1 MFKSQPSTYVATK
14 SQSVKPDVVS
24 DVQALDQIR
33 ILIPSFVDFLD
44 PKETY
49 FKCEL
54 QMQNA
59 RGVIIPDGK
68 GGIHS
73 LFRNVILRDGANTAT
88 LENLE
93 DYNAQ
98 CCMTSPFTQQSSLKH
113 KRELFE
119 GVQQDANNSGESLY
133 YAAPQ
138 SLAGA
143 TDAATAQTAARVAK
157 KIEVYARLKTGL
169 FSGATIPV
177 GIMQGL
183 RIQIDTEDPNRALT
197 LPFLGGSSLLGD
209 ADSHKPFANVAAGN
223 VGNRDG
229 TVGANTGSL
238 KTDITSDAAGANNPF
253 AIDDIIY
260 INKKTGGVYEAA
272 TEEVL
277 GVVSGFFLTGGKLA
291 LKLTLQANTGTQVP
305 SVAMNQADDAVI
317 YYKVADREK
326 ALSVLSAAATGN
338 AADRTIP
345 APSYTLSNIEML
357 CSAVTPPDNYVKGML
372 EKAMGEGVSI
382 DYMTS
387 ELHRFNQ
394 VNTQGL
400 VQVQIPTL
408 ATRAKSVFCQPIPQ
422 SHFRSLSVS
431 SFSGRPDGARNYQF
445 VKGTELIP
453 SRVAQLER
461 YSQVVGTKG
470 QRRSEP
476 LHLTEL
482 QKALANIDEPVFS
495 LQKVADSFV
504 IARGFNKYRQ
514 ITDLSDTTLSLR
526 VDYDSG
532 AVQKIFNNFI
542 YKLARVTIAKG
553 QVSVI
558 S

>member
-1 MFKSQPSTYVATK
+1 MFKSDASTYVASK

-44 PKETY
+44 PRETY

-59 RGVIIPDGK
+59 RGVIVPDHK

-73 LFRNVILRDGANTAT
+73 LFRNVILRDGGNTAT

-98 CCMTSPFTQQSSLKH
+98 CCMTSPFTAQSSLTH

-119 GVQQDANNSGESLY
+119 GVQADANNSGESLY
-133 YAAPQ
+133 YSAPQ

-143 TDAATAQTAARVAK
+143 VDVGTAVGTPREAK
-157 KIEVYARLKTGL
+157 KIQIYTRLKTGL
-169 FSGATIPV
+169 FSNGMIPV
-177 GIMQGL
+177 GLMQGM

-197 LPFLGGSSLLGD
+197 LPFQGGASLLGD
-209 ADSHKPFANVAAGN
+209 ADSHKPNANVGAGS
-223 VGNRDG
+223 VGTRNG
-229 TVGANTGSL
+229 TVGANTGEL
-238 KTDITSDAAGANNPF
+238 KTNIDTDASGKNNPF

-260 INKKTGGVYEAA
+260 INKKTGASYEAG

-277 GVVSGFFLTGGKLA
+277 GVVSGFFFNGGKLC
-291 LKLTLQANTGTQVP
+291 LKLTLQADNGVQVP
-305 SVAMNQADDAVI
+305 SVAMNTADDAVI
-317 YYKVADREK
+317 YYKITDREK
-326 ALSVLSAAATGN
+326 ALSVLSATQTAN
-338 AADRTIP
+338 VKDRVIP
-345 APSYTLSNIEML
+345 APTYTLSDIEML
-357 CSAVTPPDNYVKGML
+357 CQVVEPPVNYQEGLLK
-372 EKAMGEGVSI
+372 KAMGMGISM

-394 VNTQGL
+394 VNTEGL

-408 ATRAKSVFCQPIPQ
+408 ATRGKSVFCQPIPQ
-422 SHFRSLSVS
+422 SHFRTLAQS

-453 SRVAQLER
+453 SRVANLER
-461 YSQVVGTKG
+461 YSQTVGTKG
-470 QRRSEP
+470 QKRSEP

-482 QKALANIDEPVFS
+482 QKALANIDEPVHS

-532 AVQKIFNNFI
+532 SVQKIFNNFV
-542 YKLARVTIAKG
+542 YKLARLTIKEG
-553 QVSVI
+553 IVSVV

>member
-1 MFKSQPSTYVATK
+1 MFKSAPSQYVASK

-33 ILIPSFVDFLD
+33 ILIPSFIDFLD
-44 PKETY
+44 PRETY

-59 RGVIIPDGK
+59 RGVIVPDHK
-68 GGIHS
+68 GGVHS

-98 CCMTSPFTQQSSLKH
+98 CCMTSPFTAQSSLQH

-119 GVQQDANNSGESLY
+119 GVQADANNSGESLY
-133 YAAPQ
+133 YSAPQ

-143 TDAATAQTAARVAK
+143 TDSATAIGTPRVAK
-157 KIEVYARLKTGL
+157 TIEIYTRFKTGL
-169 FSGATIPV
+169 FSGGTLPV
-177 GIMQGL
+177 GLMSGL
-183 RIQIDTEDPNRALT
+183 RIQIDTEDPNRALM
-197 LPFLGGSSLLGD
+197 LPFLGGASTLGD
-209 ADSHKPFANVAAGN
+209 ASSHKPDANVAIGG
-223 VGNRDG
+223 VGDRDG
-229 TVGANTGSL
+229 TVAKNTGSL
-238 KTDITSDAAGANNPF
+238 KTNITSDATGANNPF
-253 AIDDIIY
+253 AIDDIVY
-260 INKKTGGVYEAA
+260 INKKTGTDYLAG

-277 GVVSGFFLTGGKLA
+277 GVVSGFFIDGGKLGIRF
-291 LKLTLQANTGTQVP
+291 TLQANNGVNVP
-305 SVAMNQADDAVI
+305 SVAMNTADDAVI
-317 YYKVADREK
+317 YYKVADRQK
-326 ALSVLSAAATGN
+326 ALSVLSSTATTD
-338 AADRTIP
+338 AKDRTIP

-357 CSAVTPPDNYVKGML
+357 CSAVEPPVNYQEGLLK
-372 EKAMGEGVSI
+372 KAMGSGVSM
-382 DYMTS
+382 DYLTS

-408 ATRAKSVFCQPIPQ
+408 ATRGKSVFCQPIPQ
-422 SHFRSLSVS
+422 SHFRSLSTS
-431 SFSGRPDGARNYQF
+431 SFSGRADGARNYQF

-461 YSQVVGTKG
+461 YSQVIGTAG
-470 QRRSEP
+470 QKRSEP

-482 QKALANIDEPVFS
+482 QKALTNIDEPVHS

-514 ITDLSDTTLSLR
+514 ITDLSKTTLSLR
-526 VDYDSG
+526 VDYDDGS
-532 AVQKIFNNFI
+532 VQKIFNNFV
-542 YKLARVTIAKG
+542 YKLARLTIKDG
-553 QVSVI
+553 VI
-558 S
+558 SVVS